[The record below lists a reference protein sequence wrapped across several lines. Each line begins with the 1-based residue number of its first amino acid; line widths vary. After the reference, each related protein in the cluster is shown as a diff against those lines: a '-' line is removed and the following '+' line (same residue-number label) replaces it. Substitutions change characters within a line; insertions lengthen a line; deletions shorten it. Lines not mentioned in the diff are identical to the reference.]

1 MREATVIAGSGT
13 ASTSN
18 PASFQAKIP
27 PLSGRTLR
35 QPMLISCLAMRAAEA
50 SLGQA
55 TRR

>member
-27 PLSGRTLR
+27 PLRGRTLR

-55 TRR
+55 H